1 VKQAKSAWIN
11 DSYWLVMPFKLKDS
25 GVTLKYIGGDKT
37 EDGAAAEKVQLTF
50 DSVGDTPQNMYYVWL
65 SPETQLVSQWAY
77 YPKSDMDKPGFVL
90 PWKNYK
96 PHGKIM
102 LSGDRGQR
110 QLTDIQVFD
119 KLPKSVFESFEKV
132 NL

>member
-1 VKQAKSAWIN
+1 
-11 DSYWLVMPFKLKDS
+11 M
-25 GVTLKYIGGDKT
+25 
-37 EDGAAAEKVQLTF
+37 TF
-50 DSVGDTPQNMYYVWL
+50 DNVGDTPQNKYFVWL

-77 YPKSDMDKPGFVL
+77 YPKADMEKPDFVL

-96 PHGKIM
+96 SYGKVM

-119 KLPKSVFESFEKV
+119 KLPKSVFESFDKV
-132 NL
+132 TF